1 MAPKIVQYPIMVDG
15 ILYPTVGEAAI
26 RERVKVKD
34 LRARA
39 NSSEDPQCYW
49 VSDIEYPYEVKVI
62 HRVQVG
68 EWVKTNQ
75 PLPAEQERRQRHYM
89 LLVNM
94 PVPQQRQWQD
104 MAKRAFFVH
113 YAALNKRKI
122 NRSQFFVLLRKRLH
136 EILNERNRGYTL
148 TNRQVFEAS
157 VKDVL
162 VMLNIS
168 SQEVDGVQ
176 KITA

>member
-1 MAPKIVQYPIMVDG
+1 MAPKIVQHPIMVDG

-39 NSSEDPQCYW
+39 NSNEDSKCYW
-49 VSDIEYPYEVKVI
+49 VSDIEYPYEVKLV

-68 EWVKTNQ
+68 EWIRAGE
-75 PLPAEQERRQRHYM
+75 PLPPEQERRQRHYM

-148 TNRQVFEAS
+148 ANRQIFEAS

-162 VMLNIS
+162 IMLNIS
-168 SQEVDGVQ
+168 SQSPEAAQ
-176 KITA
+176 KVSA